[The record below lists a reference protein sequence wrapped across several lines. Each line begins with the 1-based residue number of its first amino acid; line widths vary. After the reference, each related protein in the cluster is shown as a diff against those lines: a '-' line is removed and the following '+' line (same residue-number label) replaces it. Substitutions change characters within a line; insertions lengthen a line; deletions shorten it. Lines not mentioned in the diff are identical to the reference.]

1 MTAADPADPPCGEG
15 RSKNYRILEVQWHDP
30 RAVALR
36 EEMDRE
42 IQPRYAGRDTDPDAV
57 ARALAV
63 NQDDI
68 ELTALAVGPEDR
80 PVGLA
85 AVRRLG
91 SDWEV
96 KRVVVLA
103 EARGQGVGR
112 LLMTYLEKF
121 AASHDIHRLI
131 LQTGD
136 RQPDAVAL
144 YLKLGYVPIPI
155 YPPYVN
161 AIPFSLCFEK
171 VLERR

>member
-1 MTAADPADPPCGEG
+1 M
-15 RSKNYRILEVQWHDP
+15 DP
-30 RAVALR
+30 RAVVIR
-36 EEMDRE
+36 DVMDDE
-42 IQPRYAGRDTDPDAV
+42 IQPRYANRAADPDAA

-68 ELTALAVGPEDR
+68 ELTALAIGPGDR

-85 AVRRLG
+85 ALRRLG

-112 LLMTYLEKF
+112 LLMAHLEKF
-121 AASHDIHRLI
+121 ATAHDIRRLI

-144 YLKLGYVPIPI
+144 YRKLGYVPIPI
-155 YPPYVN
+155 YPPYVD
-161 AIPFSLCFEK
+161 AIPFSMCFAK
-171 VLERR
+171 MLGGP